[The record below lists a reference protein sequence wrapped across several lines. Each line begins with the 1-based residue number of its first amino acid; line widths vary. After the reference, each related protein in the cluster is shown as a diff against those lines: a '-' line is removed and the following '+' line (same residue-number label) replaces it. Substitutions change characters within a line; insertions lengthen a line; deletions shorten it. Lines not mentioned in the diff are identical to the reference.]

1 VAIGNEPAHGG
12 CRADSNVA
20 QGRYEIM
27 QPGFS
32 GRTSESVKRQ
42 SFKFRRQLFDGNLKL
57 FTFSLQP
64 LGGPAITTLAFAR
77 EFLATRSMMRAGV
90 RAGSEYEKIS

>member
-1 VAIGNEPAHGG
+1 MNQRIGG

-32 GRTSESVKRQ
+32 GRTSESVNARA
-42 SFKFRRQLFDGNLKL
+42 SNSGGNCFDGNPQVVHFLAA
-57 FTFSLQP
+57 TV
-64 LGGPAITTLAFAR
+64 GRPAITTLAFAR
-77 EFLATRSMMRAGV
+77 EFLATRSMMPRAGPSRKRV
-90 RAGSEYEKIS
+90 